1 MNWKK
6 FMDEGDYQDFLLR
19 ALTVGRTGKD
29 RFRKRTNADYCREYA
44 MDKALVIEF
53 LESTQPEKMARLS
66 RLLKAQRDERIFAAI
81 NSASV
86 GKGGSLIATLKN
98 DLSVGGESL
107 KLFYPPPVSV
117 LEKTVAK
124 NWEKNIFSVA
134 REVWAS
140 DAERIDHVIFLNGLA
155 IITVE
160 MKCEV
165 SKQNYTD
172 AIRQYREERNPETR
186 IFRFKSGALVH
197 FALDLNEAWMATELK
212 GLATHFIPFNR
223 GNGKG
228 IDAGKGNPVVKG
240 HFSTEYMWEEILT
253 RETLSEIVAR
263 FVFIEKKERKD
274 PKHPRKKLPPV
285 ESVIFPRYHQLDCVR
300 RVLADVY
307 ENGTARNY
315 LIMHSA
321 GSGKTNSIAWLAHR
335 LSCLHDAQGEVVI
348 NTVIVVTD
356 RVVVDRQLQRAILSL
371 DHQNGEIYVLDE
383 EKTSDD
389 LRTALENG
397 TKIVATTIQKFPYIV
412 DSVKGLGD
420 KRFAVIIDEAH
431 SSTSG
436 KNMMAVTAVAGGT
449 GKKKVKVEGEGED
462 EMDAEDVVH
471 QILKGCGKQPN
482 VSMLAFTA
490 TPKYQTLKM
499 FGSDGPEGKEPF
511 HVYSMK
517 QAIEEEFIKDVLANY
532 VEYKTFQK
540 IIKTIPNDPRFKQR
554 KAAAKIKRILA
565 LHDTNIKQRVQ
576 IIVEHF
582 REYVRSG
589 LGSTAKAM
597 IVTSSRQE
605 AVKYRLAIEKYIK
618 DNDYGS
624 EMRALVAFSGKVTM
638 QGETFTEPGMNGFSE
653 ASLPDNFDL
662 DENNV
667 LIVANKYQTGFDQ
680 KKLCAMYVLKKL
692 SGVNAVQT
700 LSRVNRFL
708 PDKTTFVLDF
718 VNTCQEMVRAFGKY
732 YTTTVLADDVT
743 PQALYD
749 LMREIEI
756 RSLYTQGE
764 VKEYWSLCC
773 KRQTDATRQ
782 LIVSILSAAKKRF
795 DNLCETDRK
804 EALGQMRRFV
814 KWYDFIV
821 QAAFLD
827 DALLYEKREF
837 IDRLIGFVDIGSG
850 GGGFSLKDK
859 VDAVDFEQRKI
870 LETHKPDITS
880 DPTAKVPDPGQTGDV
895 DEEENLSKIIERLNS
910 LYGFKG
916 DAKVLTKSIGQIR
929 AMCEANEKLART
941 AKVSTLSQYKLPF
954 FQAGQDAMSDCLDQ
968 NEAFFTLLLN
978 NEDAMK
984 TVLEAIVRQVYEA
997 QRGRASEPEILHE
1010 VGEALRYSEYLPVYS
1025 LRAVCGPLADGEEV
1039 KAEGWI
1045 KVEGHGKLDSTQFV
1059 VRTEGLSMEGLIHEG
1074 AMCIMRKLGGGG
1086 LEGKTILVQRN
1097 DASDPE
1103 SGGAYTIKKFTRKG
1117 KKVILKAKDPKYDIP
1132 LKDDAE
1138 YGQMYRA
1145 IAEFKKVL

>member
-6 FMDEGDYQDFLLR
+6 FMNEGDYQDFLLR
-19 ALTVGRTGKD
+19 ALTKGRSGAAK
-29 RFRKRTNADYCREYA
+29 FRKRTNADFCREYA

-53 LESTQPEKMARLS
+53 LETTQPEKMARLS
-66 RLLKAQRDERIFAAI
+66 KLLRAQRDERIFAAI
-81 NSASV
+81 NLSCV
-86 GKGGSLIATLKN
+86 GKGGSLISTLKN
-98 DLSVGGESL
+98 GISVSGESL
-107 KLFYPPPVSV
+107 QLFCPPPVSIH
-117 LEKTVAK
+117 EKTVAK

-155 IITVE
+155 IITIE

-172 AIRQYREERNPETR
+172 AIKQYREERNPETR

-197 FALDLNEAWMATELK
+197 FALDLNEAWMTTELK
-212 GLATHFIPFNR
+212 GRATHFIPFNR

-240 HFSTEYMWEEILT
+240 HYSTEYMWEKILT

-263 FVFIEKKERKD
+263 FVFVEQKEKKD
-274 PKHPRKKLPPV
+274 PKHPKKKLPPV

-300 RVLADVY
+300 QVLADVY
-307 ENGTARNY
+307 ENGTAKNY

-321 GSGKTNSIAWLAHR
+321 GSGKTNTIAWLAHR

-348 NTVIVVTD
+348 NTVVVVTD

-383 EKTSDD
+383 TKTSDD
-389 LRTALENG
+389 LRRALESG

-436 KNMMAVTAVAGGT
+436 KNMMAVTAVAGGA
-449 GKKKVKVEGEGED
+449 GNGKKVKGEGDGE
-462 EMDAEDVVH
+462 EEVDAEDVVH

-482 VSMLAFTA
+482 VSMFAFTA
-490 TPKYQTLKM
+490 TPKYQTLKL
-499 FGSDGPEGKEPF
+499 FGKDGPEGKEPF

-540 IIKTIPNDPRFKQR
+540 IIKTIPSDPRFKQR
-554 KAAAKIKRILA
+554 KAIAKIKRILA

-589 LGSTAKAM
+589 LDYTAKAM

-605 AVKYRLAIEKYIK
+605 AVKYRLAIEKYIRE
-618 DNDYGS
+618 NGYGS

-638 QGETFTEPGMNGFSE
+638 LGETFTEPWMNGFGE
-653 ASLPDNFDL
+653 AALPDRFDL
-662 DENNV
+662 DENNI

-700 LSRVNRFL
+700 LSRLNRFL
-708 PDKTTFVLDF
+708 PGKTTFVLDF
-718 VNTCQEMVRAFGKY
+718 VNTCREMVRAFGKY
-732 YTTTVLADDVT
+732 YTTTILADDLT

-749 LMREIEI
+749 LLGEIEV
-756 RSLYTQGE
+756 RSLYTQAE
-764 VKEYWSLCC
+764 VKEYWALCC
-773 KRQTDATRQ
+773 KRQNDATRQ
-782 LIVSILSAAKKRF
+782 KIVSILSAVKRRF
-795 DNLCETDRK
+795 ENLGETDRK

-827 DALLYEKREF
+827 DVLLYEKREF
-837 IDRLIGFVDIGSG
+837 IDRLIGFVDIGAG
-850 GGGFSLKDK
+850 GVGFTLKDK
-859 VDAVDFEQRKI
+859 VDAVDFEQRKM
-870 LETHKPDITS
+870 LETHKPDIAS
-880 DPTAKVPDPGQTGDV
+880 DPTARVPDLGQVGDE

-916 DAKVLTKSIGQIR
+916 DAAILTKSIAQIKT
-929 AMCEANEKLART
+929 MCEANADLAKT
-941 AKVSTLSQYKLPF
+941 AKVSTLNQYMLPF

-984 TVLEAIVRQVYEA
+984 TVLGAIVRQVYEA
-997 QRGRASEPEILHE
+997 QRNG
-1010 VGEALRYSEYLPVYS
+1010 V
-1025 LRAVCGPLADGEEV
+1025 V
-1039 KAEGWI
+1039 K
-1045 KVEGHGKLDSTQFV
+1045 
-1059 VRTEGLSMEGLIHEG
+1059 
-1074 AMCIMRKLGGGG
+1074 
-1086 LEGKTILVQRN
+1086 
-1097 DASDPE
+1097 
-1103 SGGAYTIKKFTRKG
+1103 
-1117 KKVILKAKDPKYDIP
+1117 
-1132 LKDDAE
+1132 
-1138 YGQMYRA
+1138 
-1145 IAEFKKVL
+1145 